1 MRNFSTFFT
10 VLMLYILTISW
21 LLCDSSN
28 NNLVE
33 GLGGIFTTSFVSRF
47 SSPFIRTKTCG
58 GNFIL
63 YDAATTIPSNADSK
77 YVEKEKPINE
87 NIFERVQISAGRFI
101 VPGDYV
107 VHEDYGV
114 GRYLGLRYVHI
125 APASITPQLSMKE
138 RMKKSVP
145 VVRVQYDDAEITWFL
160 KLAGDH

>member
-1 MRNFSTFFT
+1 MRNYSTFFT

-33 GLGGIFTTSFVSRF
+33 GLGGLITTSFVSRF
-47 SSPFIRTKTCG
+47 SSPFIRTKTSG

-63 YDAATTIPSNADSK
+63 YDAGTTIPNADSK
-77 YVEKEKPINE
+77 YVEKEKPISE
-87 NIFERVQISAGRFI
+87 NIFVRVQISAGRFI